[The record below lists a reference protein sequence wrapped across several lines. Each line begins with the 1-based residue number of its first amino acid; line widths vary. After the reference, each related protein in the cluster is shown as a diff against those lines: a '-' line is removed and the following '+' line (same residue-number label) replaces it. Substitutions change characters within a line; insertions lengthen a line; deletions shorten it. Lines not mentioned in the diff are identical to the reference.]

1 MHRLLH
7 SNATLYE
14 WVHARHHTH
23 DVVCSRVTNRLSI
36 VERLVQVL
44 SANFALKIVHAHPLT
59 RTLFVP
65 VFVVWLVG
73 NHSGYDLPWALDK
86 VLPSGVMISSTE
98 HYRHHVS
105 GTRSYQPFFSYID
118 NFMAKKDKF
127 KSL

>member
-1 MHRLLH
+1 VHRLLH

-14 WVHARHHTH
+14 WVHAHHHTH

-36 VERLVQVL
+36 VERLMLVL

-65 VFVVWLVG
+65 VFVFWLVG
-73 NHSGYDLPWALDK
+73 NHCGYDLPWALDK

-98 HYRHHVS
+98 HYRHHVI
-105 GTRSYQPFFSYID
+105 GTRSYQPFFLYID
-118 NFMAKKDKF
+118 NFMANRDKF